1 MAITLSNAEVREFL
15 QSSMTGILTTLRR
28 DGWPVS
34 LPLWYA
40 LDGDSIVM
48 TTPRGSRKIGRIE
61 HDPRACFLVEAGERW
76 TSLHAVMLYGTCE
89 VIVDRDE
96 IDRMD
101 VLIDARYPAEVR
113 VPVDRL
119 PKRTTELYDSK
130 VGVRFTRQGHRIS
143 WDNRKIRL
151 RTVS

>member
-1 MAITLSNAEVREFL
+1 MAITLSDAEVREFL

-61 HDPRACFLVEAGERW
+61 NDPRACFLVEAGEAW
-76 TSLHAVMLYGTCE
+76 TSLRAVMLYGTCE
-89 VIVDRDE
+89 VIAEPDQIR
-96 IDRMD
+96 RMD
-101 VLIDARYPAEVR
+101 ALIDAVYPAEVR
-113 VPVDRL
+113 VPRDRL
-119 PKRTTELYDSK
+119 PRRTTDLYASK
-130 VGVRFTRQGHRIS
+130 VGVRFTPQGHRIS

-151 RTVS
+151 RNP